1 MDIINLMFVIGL
13 SILITRSKPIIL
25 LKRYVGIKDEEFD
38 DYNKPKQLFIE
49 LISCCW
55 CLSFWIGF
63 ILYGFKIGVIS
74 SGISFLIDEN
84 Y

>member
-49 LISCCW
+49 LISCCL

-63 ILYGFKIGVIS
+63 ILY
-74 SGISFLIDEN
+74 
-84 Y
+84 